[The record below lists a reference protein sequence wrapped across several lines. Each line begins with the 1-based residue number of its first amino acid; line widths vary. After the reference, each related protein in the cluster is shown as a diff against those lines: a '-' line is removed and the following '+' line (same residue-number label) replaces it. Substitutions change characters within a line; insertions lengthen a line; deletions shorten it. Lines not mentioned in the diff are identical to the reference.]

1 MRNAKI
7 WIENNVNT
15 EIAEIAARF
24 DISEDQAQR
33 IAAKAKD
40 EAEFVKIWENE
51 DWWL

>member
-1 MRNAKI
+1 MKDAKV

-15 EIAEIAARF
+15 EITEIAARF
-24 DISEDQAQR
+24 EISEDQAER
-33 IAAKAKD
+33 IAEEAED